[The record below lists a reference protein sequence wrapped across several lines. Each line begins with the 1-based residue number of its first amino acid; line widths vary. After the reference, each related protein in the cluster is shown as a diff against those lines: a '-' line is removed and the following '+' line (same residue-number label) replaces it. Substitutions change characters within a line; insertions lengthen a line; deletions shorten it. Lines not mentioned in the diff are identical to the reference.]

1 MGYSTRQ
8 SNGEN
13 YLLGPAMQL
22 LDTAVLP
29 NESCVFSTTY
39 LFDDKTTSYKA
50 RGLKGGGKNSA
61 VS

>member
-13 YLLGPAMQL
+13 YITDPVIQL

-29 NESCVFSTTY
+29 NETCTFSTTY
-39 LFDDKTTSYKA
+39 LFDDENT
-50 RGLKGGGKNSA
+50 RLRD
-61 VS
+61 